1 MFNEETLFYLT
12 TGLVLARLS
21 IEALVENRN
30 DLSPLCAVGKTITE
44 LERFEKIAHELA
56 ATELA
61 SDYAK
66 AKLEHTSTAW
76 RALKSAY
83 GADKHNNTI
92 AGTLLFLSATTGTGS
107 FAINTIEAKITSLNN
122 AAANDVVSYAK
133 AIFTEAAAE
142 VAKAGAAYF
151 LR

>member
-1 MFNEETLFYLT
+1 MFNEDTLFYLASS
-12 TGLVLARLS
+12 LVLARLS

-30 DLSPLCAVGKTITE
+30 DLSSLCAVGKTITQ
-44 LERFEKIAHELA
+44 LERFEKIAQELA
-56 ATELA
+56 ATELT

-66 AKLEHTSTAW
+66 ARLDQGFTTW

-83 GADKHNNTI
+83 TADTLDNITN
-92 AGTLLFLSATTGTGS
+92 ALLFLSATTGAGT

-122 AAANDVVSYAK
+122 AAANDVISYAK
-133 AIFTEAAAE
+133 AIFAEAAEE
-142 VAKAGAAYF
+142 VSKAGVAYF